1 MFYIYIDMKFA
12 SFDVGIKNMAYCIFD
27 CSGTRANIVEWNVIN
42 LMDKEVKHICNQTT
56 KNKICKKKAVY
67 RKGNLF
73 FCNKHAEKSDYF
85 LPNTKF
91 SYTNLKKLKKDELIL
106 LGTSQ
111 LISFDVNENKDKIL
125 EDIFTFYNSKS
136 LEEISKKKQKASEV
150 NLVVLGRKI
159 KEEFNKIDNLQN
171 LDKVVIENQ
180 ISPIATRMK
189 TIQGMLAQYF
199 IMNYENIQIDFLA
212 SSGKLKGFAKMNEN
226 ENSEYKQHKKD
237 AIFYCRQFL
246 EKEEYKDWKFI
257 LDNDKKDDLADCFL
271 QGIWY
276 FNEKMK

>member
-106 LGTSQ
+106 LGT
-111 LISFDVNENKDKIL
+111 
-125 EDIFTFYNSKS
+125 
-136 LEEISKKKQKASEV
+136 
-150 NLVVLGRKI
+150 
-159 KEEFNKIDNLQN
+159 
-171 LDKVVIENQ
+171 
-180 ISPIATRMK
+180 
-189 TIQGMLAQYF
+189 
-199 IMNYENIQIDFLA
+199 
-212 SSGKLKGFAKMNEN
+212 
-226 ENSEYKQHKKD
+226 
-237 AIFYCRQFL
+237 
-246 EKEEYKDWKFI
+246 
-257 LDNDKKDDLADCFL
+257 
-271 QGIWY
+271 
-276 FNEKMK
+276 